1 MRDNMFEGDFYRCC
15 IEHYSGGESREI
27 IYEAHGTCVFPVIGN
42 KVLLI
47 REQIPELGDVVK
59 LPGGRVDG
67 CWNGVEYCCSETHEE
82 AAQRELFEET
92 GYKAKKLELLSESF
106 GSASIRQNQSCYI
119 GRDCYESDEERRV
132 DTSEKIEVVPSL
144 ILGAIALAWNGKLYE
159 PHNHLVLLA
168 GRRLGLA

>member
-1 MRDNMFEGDFYRCC
+1 MRDIVFDGEFYKGC
-15 IEHYSGGESREI
+15 IENYPGGESREI
-27 IYEAHGTCVFPVIGN
+27 IYEVHGTCVFPIVGD

-67 CWNGVEYCCSETHEE
+67 CWKGVEYCCSESHEE

-92 GYKAKKLELLSESF
+92 GYKAGSLDLLFESL
-106 GSASIRQNQSCYI
+106 GSASIRQNQSCYLA
-119 GRDCYESDEERRV
+119 RDCYESDEERQI
-132 DTSEKIEVVPSL
+132 DSSEKIVVVPSL
-144 ILGAIALAWNGKLYE
+144 ILGAIDLAWNGKLYV

-168 GRRLGLA
+168 GRRLGLT